1 MAKTPPP
8 SPETLDEDDDAVGIT
23 KTGKKKTIW
32 FHADEAEAIRTAA
45 FMQRRSES
53 DIIRTAVREYLD
65 VEP

>member
-8 SPETLDEDDDAVGIT
+8 SPETPEDDEAGGIT